1 MFQMLLVGPRG
12 NAFLQEVKKK
22 KADRSILLW
31 TVNEESWMKWSIRQE
46 VDGVITDDPKKYL
59 EVCKSYNKDEK
70 LRHSLESWKAI
81 FRMHIRY
88 LVFAFAFRCTHGWWV
103 DIKTGGKFLELN

>member
-12 NAFLQEVKKK
+12 SALLREVKKK
-22 KADRSILLW
+22 RSDRSVLLW

-59 EVCKSYNKDEK
+59 EVCKSYDKNEK
-70 LRHSLESWKAI
+70 IRHSWKSWKGI
-81 FRMHIRY
+81 FEMNIRA
-88 LVFAFAFRCTHGWWV
+88 LIFGFAFRFPRGLWV
-103 DIKTGGKFLELN
+103 DVKKVRQNLEG